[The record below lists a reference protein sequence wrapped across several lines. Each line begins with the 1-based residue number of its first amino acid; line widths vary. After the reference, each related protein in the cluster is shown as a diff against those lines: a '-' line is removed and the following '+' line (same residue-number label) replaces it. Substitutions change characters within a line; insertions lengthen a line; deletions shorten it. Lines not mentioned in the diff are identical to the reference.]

1 MNPIYKTPQGFHI
14 DLGKIAAIH
23 SAVFINNMGR
33 GGWYVSYGIDV
44 QLRDAP
50 IIFTREVGRDVEA
63 RYNKHHELATVDGRW
78 IEYGSNEWYQDKFFD
93 SHPSILAVHNLQME
107 VNQVIAAWEAF
118 RLYENSK

>member
-1 MNPIYKTPQGFHI
+1 MNSIYKTPHGFHI
-14 DLGKIAAIH
+14 DLGKIVAVH
-23 SAVFINNMGR
+23 SAIFINKMGH

-50 IIFTREVGRDVEA
+50 IIFTRELNGFEMDYKDRK
-63 RYNKHHELATVDGRW
+63 YKLATLDGQF
-78 IEYGSNEWYQDKFFD
+78 IEYGSNEWYKDKFYD

-107 VNQVIAAWEAF
+107 VNQIISAWEAF